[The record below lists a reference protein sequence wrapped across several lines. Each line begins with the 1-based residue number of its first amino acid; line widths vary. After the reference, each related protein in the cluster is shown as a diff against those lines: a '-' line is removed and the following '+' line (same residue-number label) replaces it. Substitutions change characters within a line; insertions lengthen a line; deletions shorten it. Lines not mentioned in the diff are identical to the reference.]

1 MSPVLSIYART
12 CTKFHQVI
20 IDNMM
25 NLEVLFAS
33 ANLTGNDTL
42 RQIATSHADK
52 TMQNHVRADGTY
64 SVLSVFKILTDLR
77 IGIVNI

>member
-1 MSPVLSIYART
+1 
-12 CTKFHQVI
+12 
-20 IDNMM
+20 MM

-52 TMQNHVRADGTY
+52 TMQNQIRDDGKYLLKPKRHTRTEDTRA
-64 SVLSVFKILTDLR
+64 L
-77 IGIVNI
+77 

>member
-1 MSPVLSIYART
+1 
-12 CTKFHQVI
+12 
-20 IDNMM
+20 MM

-52 TMQNHVRADGTY
+52 TMQNQIRDDGER
-64 SVLSVFKILTDLR
+64 LSKAMNATLFM
-77 IGIVNI
+77 

>member
-1 MSPVLSIYART
+1 
-12 CTKFHQVI
+12 
-20 IDNMM
+20 MM

-52 TMQNHVRADGTY
+52 TMQNHIRADGTY
-64 SVLSVFKILTDLR
+64 PVLFVFIILTDMR
-77 IGIVNI
+77 IENINI

>member
-1 MSPVLSIYART
+1 MPLTYV
-12 CTKFHQVI
+12 QVI

-52 TMQNHVRADGTY
+52 TMQNQIRDDGER
-64 SVLSVFKILTDLR
+64 LSKAMNATLFM
-77 IGIVNI
+77 

>member
-1 MSPVLSIYART
+1 
-12 CTKFHQVI
+12 
-20 IDNMM
+20 MM

-52 TMQNHVRADGTY
+52 TMQNHIRDDGEC
-64 SVLSVFKILTDLR
+64 LR
-77 IGIVNI
+77 SSYMLNSALD

>member
-1 MSPVLSIYART
+1 
-12 CTKFHQVI
+12 
-20 IDNMM
+20 M

-52 TMQNHVRADGTY
+52 TMQNQIRDDGKYLLKPKRHTRTEDTRA
-64 SVLSVFKILTDLR
+64 L
-77 IGIVNI
+77 